1 MRAPRMAARLVVRW
15 TIGDVSRY
23 GFETLCLS
31 TWGAWRVFG
40 PAARYVVCVNSIPL
54 ARARAQAGP
63 VPAEVEW
70 LDVSQDL
77 CPVIARA
84 IDAGMAEGVGWKYA
98 PIRLDPDRY
107 ELHLDN
113 DCLLWALPDA
123 MERWLSDL
131 APTCLLAED
140 VATMLGQ
147 FQARCGPAPRNS
159 GIRGVP
165 PGFDLAGAFA
175 AALELTG
182 VTLRSE
188 LDEQGLVAFACSRE
202 RAPRVVSVDDVAICG
217 PFPPHRQQLGRCGAH
232 FVGLNAHRLPWSY
245 EGRPGEAY
253 VRHHW
258 TQLRPEVYRAMRLPM
273 HDALN
278 HA

>member
-1 MRAPRMAARLVVRW
+1 MAAPRPAARLVVRW
-15 TIGDVSRY
+15 TIGDVSGY
-23 GFETLCLS
+23 GFEALHLS
-31 TWGAWRVFG
+31 TWGARRVFG
-40 PAARYVVCVNSIPL
+40 PHARYVVCVNSVPL
-54 ARARAQAGP
+54 ARARAQVGP

-84 IDAGMAEGVGWKYA
+84 IDTGMAEGVGWKFA
-98 PIRLDPDRY
+98 PIRVDPDRY

-113 DCLLWALPDA
+113 DCVLWALPNA
-123 MERWLSDL
+123 IAHWLADTE
-131 APTCLLAED
+131 PTCLLAED
-140 VATMLGQ
+140 VITLLGQ

-188 LDEQGLVAFACSRE
+188 LDEQGLVTFACSRD
-202 RAPRVVSVDDVAICG
+202 RAPHVVREDDVAICG
-217 PFPPHRQQLGRCGAH
+217 PFPPHHQHLGRCGAH

-245 EGRPGEAY
+245 AGLSGEAH
-253 VRHHW
+253 VRQHW
-258 TQLRPEVYRAMRLPM
+258 MQLRPQLYRAVGLGPRRR
-273 HDALN
+273 
-278 HA
+278 